1 MTPKISDIYAAL
13 VNDTARNEQILNDVL
28 LALEKK
34 RVPILLTE
42 RTKHLEWFSERL
54 NKFVKNLFILH
65 GGMKSALKKET
76 LEKLFNLPSDE
87 ERLILSTGKYIGEG
101 FDDPRLDTL
110 FLALP
115 ISWQGTLQ
123 QYVGRL
129 HRTHADKTEIV
140 VYDYVDANVPMLHKM
155 YKKRF
160 KKYIT
165 MGYTMEGEF
174 HE

>member
-34 RVPILLTE
+34 RIPILLTE
-42 RTKHLEWFSERL
+42 RIKHLEWFAERL

-65 GGMKSALKKET
+65 GGMKAAAKKET
-76 LEKLFNLPSDE
+76 LEALFNLPSDE

-129 HRTHADKTEIV
+129 HRAHAQKTDIL
-140 VYDYVDANVPMLHKM
+140 VYDYVDTNVPMLCVIRPHSNTDSGA
-155 YKKRF
+155 YER
-160 KKYIT
+160 
-165 MGYTMEGEF
+165 
-174 HE
+174 